1 MGTLLLTDFQSMLI
15 GIGAVAF
22 IIVAALVFSIWEG
35 KKATTAYQKRLKK
48 NGKTL

>member
-1 MGTLLLTDFQSMLI
+1 MGTLLLTDFQYMLI

-22 IIVAALVFSIWEG
+22 IVVVAVLFQRWEG

-48 NGKTL
+48 NGKAL